1 MKGGGPIY
9 ALSSG
14 MMTEHTVS
22 NRFAWRI
29 LESEENALLFVGY
42 ADEETPAGRIL
53 EAGRGGAV
61 RLDEKRAEETPIRCQ
76 VERFDFSGHAPRD
89 QLADYAV
96 SVDPST
102 VLLVHGD
109 PPARGW
115 FQEELQKRLPRAHVV
130 AAQPSQRIDL

>member
-102 VLLVHGD
+102 VLL
-109 PPARGW
+109 ARGW